1 VRVNGT
7 PSIEDVYK
15 DKSLLEKV
23 LKNRMGWYTSTETIT
38 NKGKNIVG
46 LHPYLFDISHKM
58 LVQGCHSSMVSAN
71 VSNFRPVV
79 AKFVMKRYCNGNKI
93 LDLSAGWGARFLGAW
108 ALDKTYFG
116 IDPMTAIEISNMQKF
131 INEHEDVANSTSR
144 SSKLISGCSED
155 NKSYDGIDDES
166 IDYVIVCPPYFKL
179 EEYQCKDNSTDVHKD
194 YASWIND
201 YWKKTC
207 EIATKKMRRGAKF
220 SLIMVEKWQK
230 FELLHDMTD
239 ALKQL
244 GLREFETL
252 SYKTTRSHLTD
263 KRKSG
268 NTSKSTEKVVTFE
281 KA

>member
-1 VRVNGT
+1 MNGT

-15 DKSLLEKV
+15 DKTLLEKV

-38 NKGKNIVG
+38 KKGKSIVG

-71 VSNFRPVV
+71 VSNFRPLV
-79 AKFVMKRYCNGNKI
+79 AKFLMKRYCNGEKI

-108 ALDKTYFG
+108 ALGKTYFG
-116 IDPMTAIEISNMQKF
+116 IDPMTAAEISGLQKF
-131 INEHEDVANSTSR
+131 IVEHAEVANDAAKSSR
-144 SSKLISGCSED
+144 LVCGCSED
-155 NKSYDGIDDES
+155 IMSYEGIDDGS

-179 EEYQCKDNSTDVHKD
+179 EEYQCEGNSTDVHKD
-194 YASWIND
+194 YASWLKD
-201 YWKKTC
+201 YWMKTC
-207 EIATKKMRRGAKF
+207 ENAVAKIKHGAKF

-230 FELLHDMTD
+230 HELLNDMSD

-263 KRKSG
+263 KRKSR
-268 NTSKSTEKVVTFE
+268 NTSKTTEKVMTFE
-281 KA
+281 KI